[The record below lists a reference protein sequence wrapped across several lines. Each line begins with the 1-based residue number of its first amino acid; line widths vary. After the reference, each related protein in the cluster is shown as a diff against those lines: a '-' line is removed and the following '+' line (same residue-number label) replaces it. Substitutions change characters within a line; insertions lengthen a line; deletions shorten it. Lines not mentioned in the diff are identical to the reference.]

1 VTGPAVWSGPVLRLG
16 GGRVLLGGSAL
27 LDVVRALEAAQ
38 RVTARDG
45 YHPNLQWRALLSLLR
60 AELDEATARAGSE
73 GVPQPAEVSAW
84 SVEPETVSTAQAA
97 EILGCGPRNVRDLAA
112 RGVLSGRLF
121 GGRMTFDR
129 DEIVAEQLRRSE
141 RGATDD
147 QPADR

>member
-1 VTGPAVWSGPVLRLG
+1 MTGPAVWSGPVLRLG

-38 RVTARDG
+38 RITARDG
-45 YHPNLQWRALLSLLR
+45 YRPSPQWRELLSLLR
-60 AELDEATARAGSE
+60 AELGESTSRVGSAE
-73 GVPQPAEVSAW
+73 VPQLAEVSAW
-84 SVEPETVSTAQAA
+84 SQETVSTAQAA
-97 EILGCGPRNVRDLAA
+97 ELLGCGARNVRDLAA
-112 RGVLSGRLF
+112 RGVLTRRLL
-121 GGRMTFDR
+121 GGRMRFDR